1 MYFIGV
7 MAQVGT
13 FSTIALLL
21 WWMTK
26 MNVLKLFCISAMVS
40 SMVYR
45 QGIQQGKIALAREL
59 KHIIDTHLEVSIKP
73 EKSNNKV
80 SIKALE
86 KFNNLLD
93 EESYK

>member
-26 MNVLKLFCISAMVS
+26 MDVLKLFCISAVVS
-40 SMVYR
+40 SMISPPILMQIERWVN
-45 QGIQQGKIALAREL
+45 GVE
-59 KHIIDTHLEVSIKP
+59 
-73 EKSNNKV
+73 
-80 SIKALE
+80 
-86 KFNNLLD
+86 
-93 EESYK
+93 